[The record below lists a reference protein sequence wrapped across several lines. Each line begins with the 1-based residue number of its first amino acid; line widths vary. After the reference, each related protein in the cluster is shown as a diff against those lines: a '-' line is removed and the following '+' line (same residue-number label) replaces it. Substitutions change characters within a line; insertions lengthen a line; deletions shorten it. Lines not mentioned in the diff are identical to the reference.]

1 MASARAIKSTITGE
15 AISRPRREK
24 LSAVSELAIKKGIA
38 FDLCGV
44 ALLKIPIVPKQTSRH
59 KQMIA
64 NVSILLLC
72 SLCIAYVGLNAYAAI
87 LADYLIFPT
96 PASSY
101 QDDATI
107 LKLQTS
113 DGETISA
120 YYLPAGGD
128 TKLLIYSHGNGE
140 DIGDVRPLLEQFTR
154 HGVSALAYE
163 YHGYGTSSGNP
174 SEDGCYAAIEAAYAY
189 ATQTLGYR
197 SDQITLYGRSLGSG
211 PSSWLAEREA
221 VAGLILD
228 GAFTSTF
235 RVLTHV
241 KMLPWDKFDNY
252 ARLPQI
258 QSPVLLIHGTED
270 RTVPFSH
277 ALKNWDA
284 IEGSKHRFF
293 VEGAGHG
300 NLIELAG
307 QTYWDT
313 VIPFLKGDLK

>member
-1 MASARAIKSTITGE
+1 
-15 AISRPRREK
+15 
-24 LSAVSELAIKKGIA
+24 
-38 FDLCGV
+38 
-44 ALLKIPIVPKQTSRH
+44 
-59 KQMIA
+59 MIA

-128 TKLLIYSHGNGE
+128 KKLLIYSHGNGE

-252 ARLPQI
+252 ALLPQI
-258 QSPVLLIHGTED
+258 QSPVLDSRHGGPHRPLQSCTEKLGRD
-270 RTVPFSH
+270 RRIQTPLLRRRRRPRQPHRTGGSDVLGHRYPFS
-277 ALKNWDA
+277 K
-284 IEGSKHRFF
+284 RR
-293 VEGAGHG
+293 
-300 NLIELAG
+300 
-307 QTYWDT
+307 
-313 VIPFLKGDLK
+313 P